1 MADISKILGGS
12 IKEKILGITSA
23 KGFSKDGSSSLTKV
37 IAKNFMALPGIA
49 RDLNVARQNIQT
61 LVALEGGKPAS
72 SPDAFFLKEKER
84 EKKLEVETAERKPKK
99 TAGKALAKGLIM
111 MGLAKLLKIVF
122 ASFSKVLLKYLAPA
136 VILGTIFIAFKDAF
150 VEWATGLFDAIK
162 TKFDEFTSELGQ
174 WFTDSVAAIGDKI
187 KDFVKPIV
195 DTVSGFFSKVGD
207 FFVGYF
213 EIWRNVIMAP
223 IITIKKVYDAFMGNI
238 NKIIDKLPNWL
249 KKELGIETKKQKTS
263 QTVGP
268 LGPRAGEPDPLVEA
282 AKKRQAERAEK
293 KETERVKKLE
303 KEKQYTGDDEIVRA
317 RLGLPPK
324 TESMRREAE
333 MAKTPPPVETAPPS
347 APIIVPG
354 PMPSVKKEEAKAET
368 KTAPSAPTPS
378 VSKTPEKKTIPGAPS
393 QEPLIKKI
401 SPEAG
406 KKAMLDEMNRQ
417 NVSDPTTRAAI
428 MAQAAKETGGF
439 MYLSENLGY
448 GASGLRKI
456 FKRLK
461 GASDEQLNAAVKG
474 GAAAIG
480 ELVYGGSKDSPSYQ
494 FGVKNLG
501 NTEPGDG
508 AKFRGRG
515 FFQLTGRANYKRAG
529 ALESPEKLINMDDA
543 AKTAVDFALRYKG
556 NFGDPVAFTK
566 YVNGGTLGL
575 KERIGYFEAFQN
587 DPSITKIDASTTTVS
602 GGNVAAAS
610 SGVASGQ
617 RQQAKPQTPV
627 VVNAPTTNNLA
638 VSKNQ
643 VASSKR
649 NDVGSSLA
657 NAAA

>member
-12 IKEKILGITSA
+12 IKEKILGVTSA

-61 LVALEGGKPAS
+61 LVELEGGKPAS

-136 VILGTIFIAFKDAF
+136 VILGVIFVQFKDAF

-174 WFTDSVAAIGDKI
+174 WFTDSVATVGDKI

-213 EIWRNVIMAP
+213 EIWRNVITAP
-223 IITIKKVYDAFMGNI
+223 MLTVKKVYDSFMSG
-238 NKIIDKLPNWL
+238 IDKLKSGVDKVKNFL
-249 KKELGIETKKQKTS
+249 GFGKKEAPVDDT
-263 QTVGP
+263 
-268 LGPRAGEPDPLVEA
+268 
-282 AKKRQAERAEK
+282 AERQRLLRQQKEAQ
-293 KETERVKKLE
+293 ETERIRKLE

-317 RLGLPPK
+317 RLGLPEK
-324 TESMRREAE
+324 TETMRREAE
-333 MAKTPPPVETAPPS
+333 MAKAAPPVETAPTP
-347 APIIVPG
+347 APIIVPS
-354 PMPSVKKEEAKAET
+354 PMPSAKKAEAK
-368 KTAPSAPTPS
+368 PPPPTPEPKPAAGAAEKPTAQPAKVPGGTQGLVVS
-378 VSKTPEKKTIPGAPS
+378 ALNDAGITSPKAHANVLATVKAESNFVPKNESLFYRTAEQIMAVFGKKRIPSIEFAQQFVSKSGDNRSEQLANEVYKKT
-393 QEPLIKKI
+393 
-401 SPEAG
+401 
-406 KKAMLDEMNRQ
+406 D
-417 NVSDPTTRAAI
+417 
-428 MAQAAKETGGF
+428 
-439 MYLSENLGY
+439 
-448 GASGLRKI
+448 
-456 FKRLK
+456 
-461 GASDEQLNAAVKG
+461 
-474 GAAAIG
+474 
-480 ELVYGGSKDSPSYQ
+480 
-494 FGVKNLG
+494 G
-501 NTEPGDG
+501 NSAPGDG
-508 AKFRGRG
+508 FKYRGRG
-515 FFQLTGRANYKRAG
+515 FIQHTGKNQYKALAEGSGIDVLKNPDALNSPEVAAKVVPWFFLKYKR
-529 ALESPEKLINMDDA
+529 LKPEDMDNMSKVNKA
-543 AKTAVDFALRYKG
+543 
-556 NFGDPVAFTK
+556 VAFADPTGK
-566 YVNGGTLGL
+566 KAKDREASAQQIYASMSSGSGTQV
-575 KERIGYFEAFQN
+575 A
-587 DPSITKIDASTTTVS
+587 SASTD
-602 GGNVAAAS
+602 
-610 SGVASGQ
+610 VASGQ
-617 RQQAKPQTPV
+617 RQQAKPKTPV

>member
-12 IKEKILGITSA
+12 IKEKILGVTSA

-61 LVALEGGKPAS
+61 LVELEGGKPAS

-136 VILGTIFIAFKDAF
+136 VILGVIFVQFKDAF

-174 WFTDSVAAIGDKI
+174 WFTDSVATVGDKI

-213 EIWRNVIMAP
+213 EIWRNVITAP
-223 IITIKKVYDAFMGNI
+223 MLTVKKVYDSFMSG
-238 NKIIDKLPNWL
+238 IDKLKSGVDKVKNFL
-249 KKELGIETKKQKTS
+249 GFGKKEAPVDDT
-263 QTVGP
+263 
-268 LGPRAGEPDPLVEA
+268 
-282 AKKRQAERAEK
+282 AERQRLLRQQKEAQ
-293 KETERVKKLE
+293 ETERIRKLE
-303 KEKQYTGDDEIVRA
+303 KEKQYTGEDEIVR
-317 RLGLPPK
+317 RRMGLPEK
-324 TESMRREAE
+324 TETMRREAE
-333 MAKTPPPVETAPPS
+333 MAKAAPPVETAPTP
-347 APIIVPG
+347 APIIVPS

-368 KTAPSAPTPS
+368 KAAPSAPTPS

-448 GASGLRKI
+448 GASGLRKT

-480 ELVYGGSKDSPSYQ
+480 ELIYGGSKDSPSYS

-529 ALESPEKLINMDDA
+529 ALENPGKLLDMGEA

-556 NFGDPVAFTK
+556 NFGDTKAFTK
-566 YVNGGTLGL
+566 YVNGAYLGL
-575 KERIGYFEAFQN
+575 EQRTKYFQAFIN
-587 DPSITKIDASTTTVS
+587 DPSITKIGASTTAVS
-602 GGNVAAAS
+602 GGNVADAS

-617 RQQAKPQTPV
+617 RQQMKPQTPV
-627 VVNAPTTNNLA
+627 VVNAPTTNNQ
-638 VSKNQ
+638 VVKKTQ

>member
-12 IKEKILGITSA
+12 IKEKILGVTSA

-37 IAKNFMALPGIA
+37 IAKNFIALPGIA

-61 LVALEGGKPAS
+61 LVELEGGKPAS

-84 EKKLEVETAERKPKK
+84 EKKLEVETAERRPKK

-136 VILGTIFIAFKDAF
+136 VILGVIFVQFKDAF

-174 WFTDSVAAIGDKI
+174 WFTDSVATVGDKI
-187 KDFVKPIV
+187 KDFVKPII

-213 EIWRNVIMAP
+213 EIWRNVITAP
-223 IITIKKVYDAFMGNI
+223 MLTVKKVYDIFMSG
-238 NKIIDKLPNWL
+238 IDKLKSGVDKVKNFL
-249 KKELGIETKKQKTS
+249 GFGKKEETKKQES
-263 QTVGP
+263 P
-268 LGPRAGEPDPLVEA
+268 EERA
-282 AKKRQAERAEK
+282 KRQAAIDKTLSEPDTLAEEAK
-293 KETERVKKLE
+293 RRQTERVRK
-303 KEKQYTGDDEIVRA
+303 
-317 RLGLPPK
+317 
-324 TESMRREAE
+324 AE
-333 MAKTPPPVETAPPS
+333 MAKAPPPVEPAPTP
-347 APIIVPG
+347 APIIVPS
-354 PMPSVKKEEAKAET
+354 PMPSVKKEETKTET
-368 KTAPSAPTPS
+368 KAAPSAPTRS

-393 QEPLIKKI
+393 QEPLVKKI

-448 GASGLRKI
+448 GASGLRKT

-566 YVNGGTLGL
+566 YVNGGTIGL
-575 KERIGYFEAFQN
+575 KERIKYFEAFQN
-587 DPSITKIDASTTTVS
+587 DPSITKIGASTTAVS
-602 GGNVAAAS
+602 GGNVASAS

-617 RQQAKPQTPV
+617 RQQMKPQTPV

>member
-12 IKEKILGITSA
+12 IKDKILGVA
-23 KGFSKDGSSSLTKV
+23 KSQGVVKENPNALLKV
-37 IAKNFMALPGIA
+37 IGKNFMSLPGFA

-61 LVALEGGKPAS
+61 LVKLEGGKPSRGA
-72 SPDAFFLKEKER
+72 DAQFLKEGER
-84 EKKLEVETAERKPKK
+84 AKKLDVETAEDKKPTLISKAKEKLKEKAKK
-99 TAGKALAKGLIM
+99 KYEKLKDQYSKSKMAQKLTKYL
-111 MGLAKLLKIVF
+111 GLAAIVGVVF
-122 ASFSKVLLKYLAPA
+122 V
-136 VILGTIFIAFKDAF
+136 TFKDTF
-150 VEWATGLFDAIK
+150 VEWASGLFDAIK
-162 TKFDEFTSELGQ
+162 TKFDEFTTSIGQ
-174 WFTDSVAAIGDKI
+174 WFNDSVASIGEKL
-187 KDFVKPIV
+187 KAFVQPII

-207 FFVGYF
+207 FFVSYF
-213 EIWRNVIMAP
+213 ETWRDVITSP
-223 IITIKKVYDAFMGNI
+223 ITTIKKVYDAFMGKV
-238 NKIIDKLPNWL
+238 NKLVDMLPDWVKEKLGIG
-249 KKELGIETKKQKTS
+249 KKEEPVDDSSERQKLLR
-263 QTVGP
+263 QQK
-268 LGPRAGEPDPLVEA
+268 EA
-282 AKKRQAERAEK
+282 Q
-293 KETERVKKLE
+293 ETERIKQLE

-317 RLGLPPK
+317 RLGLPEK
-324 TESMRREAE
+324 TETMRREAE
-333 MAKTPPPVETAPPS
+333 MAKAAPPVETAPTP
-347 APIIVPG
+347 APIIVPS

-368 KTAPSAPTPS
+368 KAAPSAPTPS

-448 GASGLRKI
+448 GASGLRKT

-480 ELVYGGSKDSPSYQ
+480 ELIYGGSKDSPSYS

-529 ALESPEKLINMDDA
+529 ALENPGKLLDMGEA

-556 NFGDPVAFTK
+556 NFGDTKAFTK
-566 YVNGGTLGL
+566 YVNGAYLGL
-575 KERIGYFEAFQN
+575 EQRTKYFQAFIN
-587 DPSITKIDASTTTVS
+587 DPSITKIGASTTAVS
-602 GGNVAAAS
+602 GGNVADAS

-617 RQQAKPQTPV
+617 RQQMKPQTPV
-627 VVNAPTTNNLA
+627 VVNAPTTNNQ
-638 VSKNQ
+638 VVKKTQ